1 MVSLSRF
8 LLVTLLGVQ
17 SVVGNVG
24 QQMMRRQDEAYSSEL
39 QVESVGHVDIH
50 EHRSLHVSGN
60 GVLTRPAT
68 KAANVEP
75 VNALGMQVVNKF
87 STKESEVDAGLDQAK
102 MNTLNVCDRD
112 FHVNEEDKSG
122 SDICTIGKMSYDRE
136 DCMLAAEHLGYNLSD
151 HFMLNTHYED
161 PLPYPK
167 GCFVNETETPRKVSF
182 NPSGGDYDPATA
194 TGLKIC
200 MRQLYVNGTECKD
213 AVTACS
219 DAGTGY
225 VPVLEYDAC
234 WYAMKCHKTGDAP
247 KLEQFRTNVTPS
259 EYKKADKPQGCFT
272 IASTGEWGFNWAH
285 KEGLALHNPLPS
297 SCDATPICY
306 DSDANSQVPI
316 GDPNGADVPV
326 GSGLSS

>member
-8 LLVTLLGVQ
+8 LLVALFGVQ

-39 QVESVGHVDIH
+39 QAESVGHVDIH
-50 EHRSLHVSGN
+50 EHRSLHVLGN
-60 GVLTRPAT
+60 GDLTRPAT
-68 KAANVEP
+68 KAANAEP
-75 VNALGMQVVNKF
+75 VNTLGMQVVNKL
-87 STKESEVDAGLDQAK
+87 STQENEVHAGLDQAK

-112 FHVNEEDKSG
+112 FHLMSTSG
-122 SDICTIGKMSYDRE
+122 SDTCTIGAMSYDRQ
-136 DCMLAAEHLGYNLSD
+136 DCMLAAEHLGYNLSE

-161 PLPYPK
+161 PLPFPK
-167 GCFVNETETPRKVSF
+167 GCFVNETETPPKVAF
-182 NPSGGDYDPATA
+182 NPSGGAYDESTA

-200 MRQLYVNGTECKD
+200 IRQLYTNGTECKES
-213 AVTACS
+213 VTACS

-247 KLEQFRTNVTPS
+247 KLEEFRTNVTPS
-259 EYKKADKPQGCFT
+259 AYKKANMPQGCFT

-285 KEGLALHNPLPS
+285 KEGLALLSPLPS
-297 SCDATPICY
+297 HCDAQPICY
-306 DSDANSQVPI
+306 DSNANSEVPA
-316 GDPNGADVPV
+316 GDPNGAEVPV
-326 GSGLSS
+326 GSGLSN